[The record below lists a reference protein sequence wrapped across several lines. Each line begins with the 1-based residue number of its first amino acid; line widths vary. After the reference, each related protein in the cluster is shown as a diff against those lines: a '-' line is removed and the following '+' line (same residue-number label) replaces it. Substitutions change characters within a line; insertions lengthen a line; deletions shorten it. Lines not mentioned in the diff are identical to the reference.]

1 MTEPVQPPEL
11 VAVPPYPALG
21 SSTFNVDAYNYGTAM
36 PSVSFN
42 IHQIGQS
49 AYTNAVSAKEK
60 ALAAA
65 QSAEAAAQ
73 SAAAADQSAQD
84 ATSNGAQQVTLA
96 AQQVTLA
103 TQRAQD
109 AETARAAAVVAKN
122 AAEAA
127 LDSFDDRYLGAKA
140 SDPTTDNDGNSLVV
154 GALYFRTGVGM
165 QAWNGTA
172 WVASYL
178 TLEDVLAKTGGKL
191 TGALEWATPVDVA
204 SAATTNI
211 GAAASN
217 RVRITGT
224 TTITS
229 LGSIA
234 AGACRTVTFA
244 GALTLT
250 HNATS
255 LILPGGANIV
265 TAAGDVAEFESL
277 GAGNW
282 RCTGYQKANG
292 QAVVSPTMPTL
303 QGLNRGAYL
312 RETNNGTLVTNGR
325 YGIWTGGGA
334 ITMSMPTLANC
345 ANGDEIL
352 LGNLHH
358 TWGSA
363 AFTINCPANVVLKSP
378 AGANDSQ
385 LVCNTNDLQGIRLYC
400 VWNDG
405 SQATWNV
412 LF

>member
-1 MTEPVQPPEL
+1 MTEPVQPPDL

-21 SSTFNVDAYNYGTAM
+21 SPTFNVDAYNYGSAM

-65 QSAEAAAQ
+65 QSAQAAAQ
-73 SAAAADQSAQD
+73 SAAAADQSAQG
-84 ATSNGAQQVTLA
+84 ATSNGAQQVNLA
-96 AQQVTLA
+96 AQQVALA
-103 TQRAQD
+103 TQKAQD
-109 AETARAAAVVAKN
+109 AETARAAAVIAKN

-140 SDPTTDNDGNSLVV
+140 SDPTTDNDGNPLVV

-178 TLEDVLAKTGGKL
+178 TLENVLAKTGGKL

-217 RVRITGT
+217 RVCITGT

-229 LGSIA
+229 LGTIA

-292 QAVVSPTMPTL
+292 QALVVPNQATPYADTPTATTAVP
-303 QGLNRGAYL
+303 Y
-312 RETNNGTLVTNGR
+312 GR
-325 YGIWTGGGA
+325 YRLTA
-334 ITMSMPTLANC
+334 PLDLTL
-345 ANGDEIL
+345 
-352 LGNLHH
+352 
-358 TWGSA
+358 
-363 AFTINCPANVVLKSP
+363 PASP
-378 AGANDSQ
+378 ADGVWVD
-385 LVCNTNDLQGIRLYC
+385 VVNTSGTTTARVLRNGQNINGLAEDLTLDKQWVALRFVFRTGYGWII
-400 VWNDG
+400 
-405 SQATWNV
+405 T
-412 LF
+412 